1 MPKIDVFMAG
11 VGGQGV
17 ILASDSLAEVAM
29 RAGFDVKKSDAL
41 GMAQRGGSVVS
52 HIRIGSK
59 VFAPLIKKGEAD
71 FLVGFERLE
80 TARCA
85 SYISPHG
92 LAITNDQELPP
103 LAVAGGAAPY
113 PDQRQVEHLISQYT
127 RRLAF
132 VPGLKIALEL
142 GNARVAGVVLL
153 GFLSAFLPVEV
164 ALWEQDIAG
173 RVPAKFREVNLQA
186 FALGRQEA
194 KVFNSTEPE
203 AKATAAEDVA
213 KRVRNTTRHSGR
225 R

>member
-1 MPKIDVFMAG
+1 LRKIDVLMAG

-29 RAGFDVKKSDAL
+29 RAGFDVKKSDAI

-52 HIRIGSK
+52 HIRIGAK

-80 TARCA
+80 AARCA
-85 SYISPHG
+85 SYINPNG
-92 LAITNDQELPP
+92 LAIISDQELPP
-103 LAVAGGAAPY
+103 LSVAGDAASY
-113 PDQRQVEHLISQYT
+113 PDQEKVARVVSLYT
-127 RRLAF
+127 KRLAF
-132 VPGLKIALEL
+132 VPGLRIAQAL

-164 ALWEQDIAG
+164 ALWQEDIAR
-173 RVPAKFREVNLQA
+173 RVDAKFREINLKA
-186 FALGRQEA
+186 FAQGREEA
-194 KVFNSTEPE
+194 MVFRSTETE
-203 AKATAAEDVA
+203 AKAVVREEVP
-213 KRVRNTTRHSGR
+213 KRLRNITRNGGR